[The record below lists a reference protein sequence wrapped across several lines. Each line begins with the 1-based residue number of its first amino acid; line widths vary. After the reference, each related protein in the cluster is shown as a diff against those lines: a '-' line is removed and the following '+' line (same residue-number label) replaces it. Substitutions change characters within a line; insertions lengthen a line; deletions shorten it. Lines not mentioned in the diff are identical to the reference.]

1 MGGLDTLASYFIK
14 GRDFLPVFYEKT
26 YTIDTRDIDPF
37 NTCRPSALLGIL
49 QEAATAAA
57 VELHVSRED
66 IIPRYNAF
74 WMLAR
79 IWFTLDRPLH
89 WDERVTV
96 KTWHRGGKGASMYR
110 DFDLSVGGVQVGE
123 AVSTWVVADL
133 AAHKLLRLSNMEEF
147 AGTGGGELCKAKML
161 NKLRMPEDMA
171 LVERRRLHYSDA
183 DINGHVNNARYADF
197 ACDALGMEA
206 LGRERFVSSLQLG
219 YLAECLP
226 GEELDLLTIDQ
237 DGTHYVRGIG
247 DAAEPRFDA
256 ALTLKKLP
264 LDTHRHP

>member
-1 MGGLDTLASYFIK
+1 M
-14 GRDFLPVFYEKT
+14 PVCYEKT
-26 YTIDTRDIDPF
+26 YAVDTRAVDPF
-37 NTCRPSALLGIL
+37 GVCRPSALLGIL
-49 QEAATAAA
+49 QEAATDAA
-57 VELHVSRED
+57 VALRVSRED
-66 IIPRYNAF
+66 IISRYNAF

-79 IWFTLDRPLH
+79 IWFTLDRPLR

-110 DFDLSVGGVQVGE
+110 DFDLTVDGAAVGE

-133 AAHKLLRLSNMEEF
+133 DTHKLLRLSHLEEF
-147 AGTGGGELCKAKML
+147 MGSDGGELCKT
-161 NKLRMPEDMA
+161 KLLSKLCLPEGLCLA
-171 LVERRRLHYSDA
+171 ERRKLHYSDA

-226 GEELDLLTIDQ
+226 GEVLDLLTLEQ
-237 DGTHYVRGIG
+237 DGTHYVRGA
-247 DAAEPRFDA
+247 DAGGKPRFEA
-256 ALTLKKLP
+256 ALSLKKLP
-264 LDTHRHP
+264 LDTPCRP